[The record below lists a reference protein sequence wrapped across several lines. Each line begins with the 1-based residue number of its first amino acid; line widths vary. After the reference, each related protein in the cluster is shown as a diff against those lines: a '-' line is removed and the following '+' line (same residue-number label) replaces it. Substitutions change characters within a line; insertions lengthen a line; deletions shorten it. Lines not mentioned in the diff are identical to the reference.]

1 MINFIGIEEQKL
13 ILGNKIQERIQ
24 EVISHGKFILGPEV
38 IELEEKLASYVGS
51 NHCISCSSGTDAL
64 LMSLMA
70 SGISKNDAVITSP
83 FSYIATEVIE
93 LLGAKVYFCDI
104 NDQTFNWIAPILI
117 R

>member
-24 EVISHGKFILGPEV
+24 KVISHGKFILGPEV

-70 SGISKNDAVITSP
+70 SGISKNMTD
-83 FSYIATEVIE
+83 
-93 LLGAKVYFCDI
+93 
-104 NDQTFNWIAPILI
+104 
-117 R
+117 